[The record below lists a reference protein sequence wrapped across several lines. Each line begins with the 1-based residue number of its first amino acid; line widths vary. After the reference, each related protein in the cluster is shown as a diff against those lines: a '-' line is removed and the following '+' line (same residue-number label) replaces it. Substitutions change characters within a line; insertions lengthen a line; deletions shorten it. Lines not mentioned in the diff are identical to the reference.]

1 MVGSQRSDL
10 TTEVMGSTPAED
22 DRLFQLK
29 GLVSLG
35 IGSCEEETGVE
46 PRTLS
51 QKLDKLIKAILV
63 KNQNKLSIYFFLI
76 GVNFMVQ

>member
-1 MVGSQRSDL
+1 M
-10 TTEVMGSTPAED
+10 TTHLEVMGSTPAED
-22 DRLFQLK
+22 DHLFQLN
-29 GLVSLG
+29 GQDCFS
-35 IGSCEEETGVE
+35 SYEEETGVE

-63 KNQNKLSIYFFLI
+63 KNQNKLCISFFLI